1 MQEGEK
7 WKWSRS
13 VVSDPQ
19 RPHGLQPSR
28 LLRPWDF
35 PGKSTVV
42 GQHKETNYCN
52 IIFAIVK
59 EKIKCHRFKKKL
71 LCQFLSNMDAF
82 IIQNRIVM
90 HFFCLLKASVH
101 SLEGQC
107 MHAKSLHSCPTLC
120 DPMDCSPPG
129 SSVHEVLQARILEWV
144 PMPSFRESSRPRDQT
159 CVSYIPCT
167 GRQVFFVLFCF
178 LFFYH

>member
-1 MQEGEK
+1 MLSWNTATFLK
-7 WKWSRS
+7 RKT
-13 VVSDPQ
+13 
-19 RPHGLQPSR
+19 
-28 LLRPWDF
+28 
-35 PGKSTVV
+35 K
-42 GQHKETNYCN
+42 QHKETNYCN
-52 IIFAIVK
+52 IVFAIVK
-59 EKIKCHRFKKKL
+59 ENIKCHRFKKKL

-107 MHAKSLHSCPTLC
+107 MHAKSLHLCPTLC

-144 PMPSFRESSRPRDQT
+144 PMPSSRESSRPRDET

-167 GRQVFFVLFCF
+167 GRQVFFFLLFCF
-178 LFFYH
+178 LPLAPAGKPLERP